1 MTITIL
7 VRNVRSRHADSWGLQ
22 ISYEAGDHVAVY
34 AENSAQT
41 VAAAGQCL
49 GLSLD
54 TVFRLS
60 LPDEGSQQL
69 SAPFAGGHTY

>member
-1 MTITIL
+1 M
-7 VRNVRSRHADSWGLQ
+7 Q

-41 VAAAGQCL
+41 VEATAQHL
-49 GLSLD
+49 GVSLD

-60 LPDEGSQQL
+60 MPARSSCHRRLQVLSLPSL
-69 SAPFAGGHTY
+69 SNASPGARTRAAEHC